1 MIRQSIH
8 LVASL
13 DVEEEGLFRNGYSL
27 AVHQP
32 VSNVKSLIR
41 LAPLLR
47 LGLRPTLFC
56 DNAVFENDPAWASV
70 EDMAARYPLEIG
82 AHMHHWNTP
91 PIVLEGTETHS
102 VPSSSLTAA
111 QFSAKLDHLLEA
123 GRKRI
128 GRRPS
133 SFRMGRWD
141 IRQEH
146 WPLLAEAGIQRDASV
161 RPLHAPDAGHTRP
174 DHFSAPSEP
183 YLIPA
188 AGRTIVELPLTVTPL
203 LRCLPELT
211 QRLSPALFRRYQQ
224 WGALALL
231 PVYHPLWAMKAS
243 LRCTGGNDDFP
254 DMALLRD
261 VPRRQPS
268 SCHSPESRR
277 APSEAPRLHCLA
289 LWQIQCGIHD
299 AWRIRQLYPARA
311 ARTPLPLRIR
321 LVSMP
326 LTLTHHTYMGAN
338 R

>member
-1 MIRQSIH
+1 MNRQSIH

-27 AVHQP
+27 AVRQP
-32 VSNVKSLIR
+32 VSNVKNLSR

-56 DNAVFENDPAWASV
+56 DNAVFENDTAWSSV

-161 RPLHAPDAGHTRP
+161 PLPHSCGRTHHCRTAADRHPP
-174 DHFSAPSEP
+174 SALPPGTYAASQPGPLPE
-183 YLIPA
+183 IPA
-188 AGRTIVELPLTVTPL
+188 MGSSRPSP
-203 LRCLPELT
+203 CLSSSLGHED
-211 QRLSPALFRRYQQ
+211 
-224 WGALALL
+224 GD
-231 PVYHPLWAMKAS
+231 AS
-243 LRCTGGNDDFP
+243 LCRTGGNDDFS
-254 DMALLRD
+254 DLALLRD
-261 VPRRQPS
+261 VPRRQSS
-268 SCHSPESRR
+268 SCHGTESRC
-277 APSEAPRLHCLA
+277 APSETPRLHCLA

-299 AWRIRQLYPARA
+299 AWRIRQLFPARA
-311 ARTPLPLRIR
+311 ARTPMPLRIR

>member
-146 WPLLAEAGIQRDASV
+146 
-161 RPLHAPDAGHTRP
+161 
-174 DHFSAPSEP
+174 
-183 YLIPA
+183 
-188 AGRTIVELPLTVTPL
+188 
-203 LRCLPELT
+203 
-211 QRLSPALFRRYQQ
+211 
-224 WGALALL
+224 
-231 PVYHPLWAMKAS
+231 
-243 LRCTGGNDDFP
+243 
-254 DMALLRD
+254 
-261 VPRRQPS
+261 
-268 SCHSPESRR
+268 
-277 APSEAPRLHCLA
+277 
-289 LWQIQCGIHD
+289 
-299 AWRIRQLYPARA
+299 
-311 ARTPLPLRIR
+311 
-321 LVSMP
+321 
-326 LTLTHHTYMGAN
+326 
-338 R
+338 

>member
-133 SFRMGRWD
+133 SFRMGY
-141 IRQEH
+141 
-146 WPLLAEAGIQRDASV
+146 PAGTLAPSGGSR
-161 RPLHAPDAGHTRP
+161 HTARRL
-174 DHFSAPSEP
+174 SAPPSRP
-183 YLIPA
+183 RC
-188 AGRTIVELPLTVTPL
+188 RTHPPGSLLGPL
-203 LRCLPELT
+203 
-211 QRLSPALFRRYQQ
+211 
-224 WGALALL
+224 
-231 PVYHPLWAMKAS
+231 
-243 LRCTGGNDDFP
+243 
-254 DMALLRD
+254 
-261 VPRRQPS
+261 
-268 SCHSPESRR
+268 
-277 APSEAPRLHCLA
+277 
-289 LWQIQCGIHD
+289 
-299 AWRIRQLYPARA
+299 
-311 ARTPLPLRIR
+311 
-321 LVSMP
+321 
-326 LTLTHHTYMGAN
+326 
-338 R
+338 